1 MTVKLI
7 CVGRLKEKFYGDACA
22 EFKKRISR
30 FADVNIIEVSD
41 ERAPE
46 QLSPA
51 EMEQVKRAEGERIL
65 AKVAPGDY
73 LIAMDLK
80 GEQLTSPEMASRL
93 QGIMNSGGSRIDFV
107 IGGSLGL
114 SYEVLQRADLRLCFG
129 KPTFSHQIFR
139 IMLLEQIYRCF
150 KIINNEPYHSRV
162 FMPSFL
168 SLFRR
173 KENRKEAKERE
184 KPTLLL

>member
-46 QLSPA
+46 QLSKA
-51 EMEQVKRAEGERIL
+51 EMDQVKRAEGERIL

-80 GEQLTSPEMASRL
+80 GEQLTSTEMASGHNEFRRQQDRL
-93 QGIMNSGGSRIDFV
+93 RHRRLSGP
-107 IGGSLGL
+107 
-114 SYEVLQRADLRLCFG
+114 VLRGASKGRPQALLRQAHLLPPDIPDNAPGADLPLLQDHKQRA
-129 KPTFSHQIFR
+129 
-139 IMLLEQIYRCF
+139 
-150 KIINNEPYHSRV
+150 
-162 FMPSFL
+162 L
-168 SLFRR
+168 S
-173 KENRKEAKERE
+173 
-184 KPTLLL
+184 

>member
-80 GEQLTSPEMASRL
+80 GEQLTSNGVAASGHNEFRRQQDRL
-93 QGIMNSGGSRIDFV
+93 RHRRLSGP
-107 IGGSLGL
+107 
-114 SYEVLQRADLRLCFG
+114 VLRGASKGRPQALLRQAHLLPPDIPDNAPGADLPLLQDHKQRA
-129 KPTFSHQIFR
+129 
-139 IMLLEQIYRCF
+139 
-150 KIINNEPYHSRV
+150 
-162 FMPSFL
+162 L
-168 SLFRR
+168 S
-173 KENRKEAKERE
+173 
-184 KPTLLL
+184 

>member
-30 FADVNIIEVSD
+30 FAEVAD
-41 ERAPE
+41 EKAPE
-46 QLSPA
+46 QLSKA
-51 EMEQVKRAEGERIL
+51 EMDQVKRAEGERIL

-80 GEQLTSPEMASRL
+80 GEQLTSTEMASRL

-114 SYEVLQRADLRLCFG
+114 SPDVLQRADLRLCFG

-150 KIINNEPYHSRV
+150 KIINNEPYH
-162 FMPSFL
+162 
-168 SLFRR
+168 
-173 KENRKEAKERE
+173 K
-184 KPTLLL
+184 

>member
-41 ERAPE
+41 ER
-46 QLSPA
+46 
-51 EMEQVKRAEGERIL
+51 KRAEGERIL
-65 AKVAPGDY
+65 AKVAPVDY

-80 GEQLTSPEMASRL
+80 GEQLTSTEMASRL

-114 SYEVLQRADLRLCFG
+114 SYEVIQRADLRLCFG

-150 KIINNEPYHSRV
+150 KIINNEPYH
-162 FMPSFL
+162 
-168 SLFRR
+168 
-173 KENRKEAKERE
+173 K
-184 KPTLLL
+184 

>member
-46 QLSPA
+46 QLSKA

-80 GEQLTSPEMASRL
+80 GEQLTSPEMASPL
-93 QGIMNSGGSRIDFV
+93 QGIMTSGGSRIDFV

-114 SYEVLQRADLRLCFG
+114 SPEVYARANERLSFSTL
-129 KPTFSHQIFR
+129 TFPHQMMRVVF
-139 IMLLEQIYRCF
+139 LEQLYRACR
-150 KIINNEPYHSRV
+150 IQSGERYH
-162 FMPSFL
+162 
-168 SLFRR
+168 
-173 KENRKEAKERE
+173 K
-184 KPTLLL
+184 

>member
-51 EMEQVKRAEGERIL
+51 EMEQVKRGR
-65 AKVAPGDY
+65 
-73 LIAMDLK
+73 K
-80 GEQLTSPEMASRL
+80 GRGYSQRLPLGTISSPW
-93 QGIMNSGGSRIDFV
+93 
-107 IGGSLGL
+107 
-114 SYEVLQRADLRLCFG
+114 
-129 KPTFSHQIFR
+129 T
-139 IMLLEQIYRCF
+139 
-150 KIINNEPYHSRV
+150 
-162 FMPSFL
+162 
-168 SLFRR
+168 
-173 KENRKEAKERE
+173 
-184 KPTLLL
+184 

>member
-30 FADVNIIEVSD
+30 FADVNIIEVAD
-41 ERAPE
+41 EKAPE
-46 QLSPA
+46 QLSKA
-51 EMEQVKRAEGERIL
+51 EMDQVKRAEGERIL

-80 GEQLTSPEMASRL
+80 GEQLTSTEMASRL

-114 SYEVLQRADLRLCFG
+114 SYEVLQRADLGLCFG

-150 KIINNEPYHSRV
+150 KIINNEPYH
-162 FMPSFL
+162 
-168 SLFRR
+168 
-173 KENRKEAKERE
+173 K
-184 KPTLLL
+184 

>member
-7 CVGRLKEKFYGDACA
+7 CVGRLKEKFYGDACD

-46 QLSPA
+46 QLSKA
-51 EMEQVKRAEGERIL
+51 EMDQVKRAEGERIL

-80 GEQLTSPEMASRL
+80 GEQLTSPEMASAASGH
-93 QGIMNSGGSRIDFV
+93 QSNSGGSRIDFV

-114 SYEVLQRADLRLCFG
+114 STEVLQRADLRLCFG

-150 KIINNEPYHSRV
+150 KIINNEPYH
-162 FMPSFL
+162 
-168 SLFRR
+168 
-173 KENRKEAKERE
+173 K
-184 KPTLLL
+184 